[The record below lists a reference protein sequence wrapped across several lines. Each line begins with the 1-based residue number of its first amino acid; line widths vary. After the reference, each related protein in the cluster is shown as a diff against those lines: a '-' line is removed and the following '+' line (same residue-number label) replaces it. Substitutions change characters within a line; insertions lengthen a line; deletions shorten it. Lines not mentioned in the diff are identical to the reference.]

1 MKRIGTRQIVP
12 LCLAVLCGVFIYTGL
27 TKYGFWDSVKKTPTP
42 AFVPTIICTVML
54 VICLADVVFGLN
66 KDGKASYFKDEF
78 LIILAAAGII
88 ACTFVLGMLPSL
100 ALFVILWL
108 KLVEKSSWKTTAI
121 ILAIVMAIVIGVF
134 VLWLKV
140 HFPQGIILETLL

>member
-1 MKRIGTRQIVP
+1 MKRIGTKQIVP

-42 AFVPTIICTVML
+42 AFVPTIVCTVML
-54 VICLADVVFGLN
+54 VICLADVAFGLN
-66 KDGKASYFKDEF
+66 KDGRASYYRDEF
-78 LIILAAAGII
+78 LIILAAVGII

-100 ALFVILWL
+100 ALFVVLWL
-108 KLVEKSSWKTTAI
+108 KVVEKSNWKTTAI

-140 HFPQGIILETLL
+140 QFPQGIILETLL